1 MKRAASIW
9 YWLPRVIGIV
19 AILLVSMFA
28 LDAFQPGLPLWRQV
42 VAFLIHMVP
51 SFVLAAILIL
61 AWKRELTGGLV
72 FLFIGLAFSPIIF
85 LHNYHMNQSVGMSL
99 SVILFITFPFVLVG
113 ILFIWN
119 YFSGRTNRN
128 RHLV

>member
-19 AILLVSMFA
+19 AILFVSIFA
-28 LDAFQPGLPLWRQV
+28 LDAFEPGLSMWKQLAGFV
-42 VAFLIHMVP
+42 VHLVP
-51 SFVLAAILIL
+51 SFILAAILIL
-61 AWKRELTGGLV
+61 AWKRELSGGLV
-72 FLFIGLAFSPIIF
+72 FLFIGLALSPIIF

-99 SVILFITFPFVLVG
+99 STVLFITFPFVLVG

-119 YFSGRTNRN
+119 YFSGRTNKN
-128 RHLV
+128 RHLA